1 MDMLNLTSRGL
12 RRLKWFAAFMLPFL
26 ESYGTALLYFEKE
39 QKVPQDE
46 KELAKKIHSHGIKL
60 YKRKQVTLKESLSL
74 INYRNA
80 ARFFCQNG
88 INGSGDQIQIDYYK
102 QIISRLIRVIA
113 A

>member
-1 MDMLNLTSRGL
+1 
-12 RRLKWFAAFMLPFL
+12 MLPFL

-102 QIISRLIRVIA
+102 QIINRLIRVIA